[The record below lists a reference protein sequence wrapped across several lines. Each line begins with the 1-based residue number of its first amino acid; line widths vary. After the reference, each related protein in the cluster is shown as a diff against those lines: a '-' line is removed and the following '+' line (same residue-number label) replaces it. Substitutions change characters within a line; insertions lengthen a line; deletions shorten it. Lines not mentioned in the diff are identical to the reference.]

1 MFRRNIARA
10 RQVWGSLGKFL
21 RREGSDLIFSS
32 KNFRAVVQVVLLFGA
47 ETWFLTEEIMHKL
60 EGVHV
65 GFLWQVTGMT
75 DRNLGVILGKGGG
88 IECDP
93 GDRYKASWV
102 IHQDDSGKSSVVGIP
117 ANQYLKFVQKRQG
130 YRAGGWRDISGGIIQ
145 PQNGS

>member
-32 KNFRAVVQVVLLFGA
+32 KFYRAVVQVVLLFGA

-75 DRNLGVILGKGGG
+75 DRNLGVNTWQRRGHRVCSRRQVQSLLGNTS
-88 IECDP
+88 
-93 GDRYKASWV
+93 R
-102 IHQDDSGKSSVVGIP
+102 
-117 ANQYLKFVQKRQG
+117 
-130 YRAGGWRDISGGIIQ
+130 
-145 PQNGS
+145 